1 MKRIVDF
8 IHTQNSLACLQIAHA
23 GTFPPSI
30 INVRLAN
37 PLLKGR
43 KASTYPPLLTFP
55 RNREGMTEKD
65 GGWQVVAPS
74 PYVYYIILFPTT
86 GLTQM
91 LFYRV
96 AWSEA
101 TQLSWQRR
109 RLKRSCSYSPMLLA
123 GPTKQSPMPLKFMW
137 VVSPLSFIS
146 YSNQNLQGAHGYLIS
161 SFNSPIANKR
171 TDEYGGD
178 FEGRTRFCREVGK
191 LSKVIPR
198 IPSFN

>member
-1 MKRIVDF
+1 MRRIVDF

-96 AWSEA
+96 AWSE
-101 TQLSWQRR
+101 TYPNPTELTKEEIKEIVQLFADAARR
-109 RLKRSCSYSPMLLA
+109 ANEA
-123 GPTKQSPMPLKFMW
+123 GFDAIEIH
-137 VVSPLSFIS
+137 VSSL
-146 YSNQNLQGAHGYLIS
+146 
-161 SFNSPIANKR
+161 
-171 TDEYGGD
+171 
-178 FEGRTRFCREVGK
+178 
-191 LSKVIPR
+191 
-198 IPSFN
+198 PSFLHLIF